1 MSTIWDL
8 SVTSTLLGTKV
19 LPSWYLGAGHWAEGL
34 GTAYFALIGACR
46 MVCFGLAIVSTRRFP
61 RWTGVVLL
69 IAAATLFGQF
79 AVFRGALPFP
89 QFLAFI
95 ALGIAAL
102 VRPPAPASPRRAPYR
117 PTWPPVTDL
126 MALFLIALFWGIPWP
141 HPSQTRTSSSTD
153 TRLRR
158 AARTGYR
165 WLLLAFLVLG
175 AVQIF
180 LAGLGAFRID
190 NLGVSGD
197 TAFAPHRA
205 VGFAM
210 GGVALF
216 ILILALIARPGV
228 RAVIGSALLFLLA
241 FLVQSLL
248 ASLAD
253 NTVWFGGLHALD
265 GLAILGI
272 AAFLYLAARRQH
284 S

>member
-1 MSTIWDL
+1 MAS
-8 SVTSTLLGTKV
+8 SV
-19 LPSWYLGAGHWAEGL
+19 E
-34 GTAYFALIGACR
+34 
-46 MVCFGLAIVSTRRFP
+46 TR
-61 RWTGVVLL
+61 
-69 IAAATLFGQF
+69 
-79 AVFRGALPFP
+79 
-89 QFLAFI
+89 
-95 ALGIAAL
+95 
-102 VRPPAPASPRRAPYR
+102 
-117 PTWPPVTDL
+117 
-126 MALFLIALFWGIPWP
+126 
-141 HPSQTRTSSSTD
+141 SSSSAD

-158 AARTGYR
+158 AAQAGYR
-165 WLLLAFLVLG
+165 WLLLVFLLLG

-210 GGVALF
+210 GGVALL
-216 ILILALIARPGV
+216 ILVLALIARPGV
-228 RAVIGSALLFLLA
+228 RAVIGSVLLFLLA
-241 FLVQSLL
+241 VLVQSLL

>member
-1 MSTIWDL
+1 M
-8 SVTSTLLGTKV
+8 
-19 LPSWYLGAGHWAEGL
+19 
-34 GTAYFALIGACR
+34 
-46 MVCFGLAIVSTRRFP
+46 
-61 RWTGVVLL
+61 
-69 IAAATLFGQF
+69 
-79 AVFRGALPFP
+79 
-89 QFLAFI
+89 
-95 ALGIAAL
+95 
-102 VRPPAPASPRRAPYR
+102 
-117 PTWPPVTDL
+117 
-126 MALFLIALFWGIPWP
+126 
-141 HPSQTRTSSSTD
+141 TSSTG
-153 TRLRR
+153 TRSPETTETGLRR
-158 AARTGYR
+158 AAQAGYR

-210 GGVALF
+210 AGVALL
-216 ILILALIARPGV
+216 ILVLALIARPGV
-228 RAVIGSALLFLLA
+228 RAVIASAVLFLLA
-241 FLVQSLL
+241 VLVQSLL

-284 S
+284 P

>member
-1 MSTIWDL
+1 MAS
-8 SVTSTLLGTKV
+8 SV
-19 LPSWYLGAGHWAEGL
+19 E
-34 GTAYFALIGACR
+34 
-46 MVCFGLAIVSTRRFP
+46 TR
-61 RWTGVVLL
+61 
-69 IAAATLFGQF
+69 
-79 AVFRGALPFP
+79 
-89 QFLAFI
+89 
-95 ALGIAAL
+95 
-102 VRPPAPASPRRAPYR
+102 S
-117 PTWPPVTDL
+117 
-126 MALFLIALFWGIPWP
+126 
-141 HPSQTRTSSSTD
+141 SSSTD

-158 AARTGYR
+158 AAQTGYR
-165 WLLLAFLVLG
+165 WLLLAFLALG

-210 GGVALF
+210 GGVALL
-216 ILILALIARPGV
+216 ILILALMARPGV